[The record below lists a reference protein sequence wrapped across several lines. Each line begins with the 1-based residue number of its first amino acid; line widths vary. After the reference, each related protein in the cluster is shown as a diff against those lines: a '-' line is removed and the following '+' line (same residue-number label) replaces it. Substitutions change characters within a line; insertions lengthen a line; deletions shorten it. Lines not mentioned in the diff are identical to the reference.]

1 MKLFYWSLLVVVWSA
16 CQHSPEVIPI
26 PRPERNL
33 TETGENQLPVN
44 FYAVNLMART
54 SVNSL
59 TISSSIQFDNTQFT
73 IQEYGFCLSQTDS
86 LPRITFSQHKRI
98 VASVRKIESG
108 YTAFE
113 SIITDLTADQIYY
126 IDPYVILSDGRIL
139 YGRYNQKRR
148 TTSTSFSAISFQLPQ
163 RPPLQP
169 IQIVPRASVPTPPG
183 ASNTSPIPN
192 FHQFSLLKGRLYSFY
207 PTGALQAYDAN
218 ADRWEPMA
226 DLGRN
231 IFGTSFLVFPVDD
244 KLYVYSGLYS
254 SSGGT
259 PPAPSMWEYDPAKN
273 QWTNLGNSLGENLL
287 QSRYQL
293 SADGKAYFYSSY
305 PYGVLAFDARQKR
318 VDIVS
323 KTNLLTNMTRTM
335 RSFKQLR
342 PIQIHRKRADGYL
355 CRRVLLACVR
365 KMNRRLARHTC

>member
-1 MKLFYWSLLVVVWSA
+1 
-16 CQHSPEVIPI
+16 
-26 PRPERNL
+26 
-33 TETGENQLPVN
+33 
-44 FYAVNLMART
+44 
-54 SVNSL
+54 
-59 TISSSIQFDNTQFT
+59 
-73 IQEYGFCLSQTDS
+73 
-86 LPRITFSQHKRI
+86 
-98 VASVRKIESG
+98 
-108 YTAFE
+108 
-113 SIITDLTADQIYY
+113 
-126 IDPYVILSDGRIL
+126 
-139 YGRYNQKRR
+139 
-148 TTSTSFSAISFQLPQ
+148 
-163 RPPLQP
+163 
-169 IQIVPRASVPTPPG
+169 
-183 ASNTSPIPN
+183 
-192 FHQFSLLKGRLYSFY
+192 
-207 PTGALQAYDAN
+207 
-218 ADRWEPMA
+218 MA